1 MLLSLD
7 ISTSC
12 TGWCIFNDQNELEGI
27 GYIDLRKHKGLYEKA
42 SKVKSKLLKLIL
54 LYPIEA
60 VAVEENLQAF
70 RPGLSSA
77 KTLMTLA
84 QFNGVVRWLC
94 HSELSVPVFVHNV
107 NTARKSVGLK
117 IDRKSS
123 KSTKEQV
130 YDWVKSDNNQNILEQ
145 LAIEWPTKILK
156 SGPSKGKQRLCNESY
171 DMADAYIIGKAHF
184 ILKNE

>member
-12 TGWCIFNDQNELEGI
+12 TGWCFFNAQNELKATGHI
-27 GYIDLRKHKGLYEKA
+27 NLSKHKGLYEKA
-42 SKVKSKLLKLIL
+42 SKVKAELLNMIVR
-54 LYPIEA
+54 YDIQE
-60 VAVEENLQAF
+60 VAVEDNLQAF

-94 HSELSVPVFVHNV
+94 HSELGVPVISHNV
-107 NTARKSVGLK
+107 NSARKSVGLK
-117 IDRKSS
+117 IDRKSTR
-123 KSTKEQV
+123 KTKDQV
-130 YDWVKSDNNQNILEQ
+130 VDWVSSNNRKTQTELTMT
-145 LAIEWPTKILK
+145 WPTKILK
-156 SGPSKGKQRLCNESY
+156 SGPNKGKLRTCSEAY
-171 DMADAYIIGKAHF
+171 DMADAYVIGKAHF

>member
-1 MLLSLD
+1 MLLALD

-12 TGWCIFNDQNELEGI
+12 TGWCVFDDQNELRGT

-42 SKVKSKLLKLIL
+42 TRVQSELLNMTIQWD
-54 LYPIEA
+54 IDV

-94 HSELSVPVFVHNV
+94 HSELKIPVYSHNV
-107 NTARKSVGLK
+107 NAARKVVGLK
-117 IDRKSS
+117 IDRKSTR
-123 KSTKEQV
+123 KTKDQV
-130 YDWVKSDNNQNILEQ
+130 LDWVSSNNSKNVTEMTMK
-145 LAIEWPTKILK
+145 WPTKILK
-156 SGPSKGKQRLCNESY
+156 SGPNKGRLRTCAEAY
-171 DMADAYIIGKAHF
+171 DMADA
-184 ILKNE
+184 

>member
-1 MLLSLD
+1 MLALD

-12 TGWCIFNDQNELEGI
+12 TGWCALSAENELLGI
-27 GYIDLRKHKGLYEKA
+27 GYINLSKHKGLYEKA
-42 SKVKSKLLKLIL
+42 SKVKSKLLELIL
-54 LYPIEA
+54 LYPIA
-60 VAVEENLQAF
+60 VVSVEENLQAF

-94 HSELSVPVFVHNV
+94 HSELSVPIFVHNV

-123 KSTKEQV
+123 KTTKEQV
-130 YDWVKSDNNQNILEQ
+130 YDWVKSDNDQHALEQ
-145 LAIEWPTKILK
+145 LVIEWPTKILK
-156 SGPSKGKQRLCNESY
+156 SGPSKGKQRLCNEAY